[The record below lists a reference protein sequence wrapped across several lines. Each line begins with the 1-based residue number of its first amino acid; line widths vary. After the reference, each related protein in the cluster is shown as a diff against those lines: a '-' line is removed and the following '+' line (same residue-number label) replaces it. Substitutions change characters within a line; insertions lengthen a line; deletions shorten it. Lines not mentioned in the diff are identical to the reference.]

1 MATINPGLRMVR
13 LGGHSVQ
20 IGMGAGGMILT
31 GLRDAEMEFVEALHQ
46 GIADKKVMEKAG
58 ALGVDTM
65 RAHEICSMLTG
76 LLFTDADL
84 RTQGFRAERMLPE
97 RFALL
102 GLYQGPCNEFLSRRE
117 HAVVHLIG
125 LGRTGAS
132 LAAVLVSAGVGTI
145 LLEDDRVVA
154 AADVGPG
161 AFAPSDI
168 GLARSVAVRRQ
179 LLRIDPATQ
188 AHVVHDGG
196 ASAPGPACLDLA
208 VMVGHDTAPAEA
220 AARFLAAERP
230 HLFVLLREQ
239 DGTIGPL
246 VVPGETACA
255 ECVDR
260 NRSAVDPQWLDV
272 SAQLAAKAA
281 RPPGRKPRAEHLE
294 TVALAMTLA
303 GAAATQILLFLDAV
317 NQPSSWS
324 SVLTF
329 HQNDG
334 GWTRQEF
341 TPHPGCGCQWQN
353 QSLATIS
360 KTASP

>member
-13 LGGHSVQ
+13 RGGHSVQ
-20 IGMGAGGMILT
+20 IGMGAGGKILT
-31 GLRDAEMEFVEALHQ
+31 GLQDAEMEFVEALHH
-46 GIADKKVMEKAG
+46 GIADKKVMEKAA
-58 ALGVDTM
+58 ALGVDIL
-65 RAHEICSMLTG
+65 RAQEICTKLMG

-84 RTQGFRAERMLPE
+84 RTQGFRAERLLPE
-97 RFALL
+97 RLALL
-102 GLYQGPCNEFLSRRE
+102 GLYQGPCNDFMTRRE
-117 HAVVHLIG
+117 QAVVHLIG
-125 LGRTGAS
+125 LGRTGAA
-132 LAAVLVSAGVGTI
+132 LAAVLVSAGLGTI
-145 LLEDDRVVA
+145 LLEDDRAVG

-161 AFAPSDI
+161 AFALSDI
-168 GLARSVAVRRQ
+168 GLARSIAVRRQ
-179 LLRIDPATQ
+179 LLRIDPGTQ

-208 VMVGHDTAPAEA
+208 VMVGHDTASAET

-260 NRSAVDPQWLDV
+260 NRTVVDPQWLDV
-272 SAQLAAKAA
+272 SSQLAAKAA
-281 RPPGRKPRAEHLE
+281 HPPGRKPRAEHLE
-294 TVALAMTLA
+294 NVALAMTLA

-317 NQPSSWS
+317 NQPNSWS

-329 HQNDG
+329 HQDNG
-334 GWTRQEF
+334 RWTRQEF
-341 TPHPGCGCQWQN
+341 SAHPDCGCQWQN
-353 QSLATIS
+353 QSLARIS